1 MKKVLFFITMSLFA
15 YANTPDISELMD
27 HAIQAQQR
35 SYSPYSHYR
44 VGAALVTKSGKVFT
58 GCNVENASYG
68 VALCAERTAVFKAVS
83 EGEKDIVAIVIV
95 TRDGGMSCGAC
106 RQVLN
111 EFNPETRVIAID
123 EQKKIHHDTTLDQIL
138 PLAFGPGNLQ

>member
-1 MKKVLFFITMSLFA
+1 MKKVLFFLSMSLLA
-15 YANTPDISELMD
+15 YAHTPDISVLMD

-44 VGAALVTKSGKVFT
+44 VGAALVTKSGKVYT

-68 VALCAERTAVFKAVS
+68 VALCAERTAIFKAVS
-83 EGEKDIVAIVIV
+83 EGEKEIAAIVIV

-111 EFNPETRVIAID
+111 EFNPEARVIAID
-123 EQKKIHHDTTLDQIL
+123 EQKNIHHDTTLNQIL
-138 PLAFGPGNLQ
+138 PFAFGPANLQ